1 MADITNLLFWNHL
14 RTEESSFV
22 IHTKRGNV
30 VRAGRGLSF
39 WFAPLNASIAEV
51 PLDDRELPILF
62 HGRSAEFQDVTV
74 QAVATWRVAN
84 PKALARRVDFSIDL
98 GDGTWLKQ
106 PLEKMSTMLTEL
118 AQQLA
123 WDYLAQTALQE
134 ILAHGIGPIRNLI
147 QEGLTGDANIAA
159 MGIEI
164 VSIRIA
170 SIRPTAETERALQT
184 PARERIQQEADRATF
199 ERRALAV
206 KQERAIEEN
215 ELQNRIELARRE
227 EVLIEQQGANETRRA
242 TDEAEHKR
250 IEAEAKAA
258 RLRTHKEAEAAGIRA
273 VEMAKVEAEQASIDI
288 YRDLPRDVMM
298 GLAARTFAE
307 NVPPIAHLNLSP
319 DVLGPALSQI
329 ATAAAEHLGGTE
341 S

>member
-1 MADITNLLFWNHL
+1 MADLTRFTFWKHL
-14 RTEESSFV
+14 RTEESAYV
-22 IHTKRGNV
+22 LHTKGGKT
-30 VRAGRGLSF
+30 VREGRGLSF
-39 WFAPLNASIAEV
+39 WFLPLNASIAEV

-74 QAVATWRVAN
+74 QAVATWRVIDASR
-84 PKALARRVDFSIDL
+84 LARRVDFSIDL
-98 GDGTWLKQ
+98 GDGSWTRQ
-106 PLEKMSTMLTEL
+106 PLERMSTMLTEL

-123 WDYLAQTALQE
+123 WDYLARTPLQT
-134 ILAHGIGPIRNLI
+134 ILANGIEPIRNLI
-147 QEGLTGDANIAA
+147 QDGLTSDENIAG

-170 SIRPTAETERALQT
+170 SVRPTAETERALQT

-215 ELQNRIELARRE
+215 ELQNRIELARQE
-227 EVLIEQQGANETRRA
+227 QILIEQQGANDMRRV
-242 TDEAEHKR
+242 TDEAARSE
-250 IEAEAKAA
+250 ITAQAEAAS
-258 RLRTHKEAEAAGIRA
+258 LQTHKEAEAQGIRA
-273 VEMAKVEAEQASIDI
+273 VETARVEAEKASIDI
-288 YRDLPRDVMM
+288 YRDLPRDVML

-319 DVLGPALSQI
+319 DVVGPALSQL
-329 ATAAAEHLGGTE
+329 AAAAADRLGE
-341 S
+341 

>member
-1 MADITNLLFWNHL
+1 MADLTRFTFWKHL
-14 RTEESSFV
+14 RTEESAYV
-22 IHTKRGNV
+22 LHTKGGKT
-30 VRAGRGLSF
+30 VREGRGLSF
-39 WFAPLNASIAEV
+39 WFLPLNASIAEV

-74 QAVATWRVAN
+74 QAVATWRVIDASR
-84 PKALARRVDFSIDL
+84 LARRVDFSIDL
-98 GDGTWLKQ
+98 GDGSWTRQ
-106 PLEKMSTMLTEL
+106 PLERMSTMLTEL

-123 WDYLAQTALQE
+123 WDYLARTPLQT
-134 ILAHGIGPIRNLI
+134 ILANGIEPIRNLI
-147 QEGLTGDANIAA
+147 QDGLTSDENIAG

-170 SIRPTAETERALQT
+170 SVRPTAETERALQT

-215 ELQNRIELARRE
+215 ELQNRIELARQE
-227 EVLIEQQGANETRRA
+227 QILIEQQGANDMRRV
-242 TDEAEHKR
+242 TDEAARSE
-250 IEAEAKAA
+250 ITAQAEAAS
-258 RLRTHKEAEAAGIRA
+258 LQTHKEAEAQGIRA
-273 VEMAKVEAEQASIDI
+273 VETARVEAEKASIDI
-288 YRDLPRDVMM
+288 YRDLPRDVML

-319 DVLGPALSQI
+319 DVVGPALSQL
-329 ATAAAEHLGGTE
+329 AAAAADRRGE
-341 S
+341 

>member
-1 MADITNLLFWNHL
+1 MADMTRFTFWKHL
-14 RTEESSFV
+14 RTEESAYV
-22 IHTKRGNV
+22 LHTKGGRT
-30 VRAGRGLSF
+30 VREGRGLSF
-39 WFAPLNASIAEV
+39 WFLPLNASIAEV

-74 QAVATWRVAN
+74 QAVATWRVAD
-84 PKALARRVDFSIDL
+84 ATRLARRVDFSIDL
-98 GDGTWLKQ
+98 GDGSWTRQ
-106 PLEKMSTMLTEL
+106 PLERMSTMLTEL

-123 WDYLAQTALQE
+123 WDYLARTPLQQ
-134 ILAHGIGPIRNLI
+134 ILANGIEPIRNLI
-147 QEGLTGDANIAA
+147 HDGLTGDENIAG
-159 MGIEI
+159 MGIEL

-170 SIRPTAETERALQT
+170 SVRPTAETERALQT

-215 ELQNRIELARRE
+215 ELQNRIELAKQE
-227 EVLIEQQGANETRRA
+227 QILIEQQGANDMRRV
-242 TDEAEHKR
+242 TDEAARSE
-250 IEAEAKAA
+250 ITAQAEASS
-258 RLRTHKEAEAAGIRA
+258 LQTHKEAEAQGIRA
-273 VEMAKVEAEQASIDI
+273 VETARVEAERASIDI

-319 DVLGPALSQI
+319 DVVGPALSQL
-329 ATAAAEHLGGTE
+329 ATAAAAHLGE
-341 S
+341 

>member
-1 MADITNLLFWNHL
+1 MADITRLLVWNHL
-14 RTEESSFV
+14 RADESAFV
-22 IHTKRGNV
+22 IHNKRGRL
-30 VRAGRGLSF
+30 VRSGRGLSF
-39 WFAPLNASIAEV
+39 WFAPLAASIAEV

-74 QAVATWRVAN
+74 QAVATWRVAD
-84 PKALARRVDFSIDL
+84 PEALARRVDFAIDL
-98 GDGTWLKQ
+98 SDGSWVKQ
-106 PLEKMSTMLTEL
+106 PLDKMSTMLTEL

-134 ILAHGIGPIRNLI
+134 ILAHGIGPIRRLI
-147 QEGLTGDANIAA
+147 HDGLTEDANLAE
-159 MGIEI
+159 MGIQI
-164 VSIRIA
+164 VSVRIA

-227 EVLIEQQGANETRRA
+227 ETLITQQGANAHRRA
-242 TDEAEHKR
+242 TDEAEKQR
-250 IEAEAKAA
+250 IESEAKAA
-258 RLRTHKEAEAAGIRA
+258 RTRTHKEAEAAGIRA
-273 VEMAKVEAEQASIDI
+273 VEMARVEAEQASIDI

-329 ATAAAEHLGGTE
+329 ATAAAEHLGGE
-341 S
+341 R